1 MGHANMHEHLKYICY
16 VSSHKKYFLNNSY
29 TNDTNKLFKITLV
42 TITYNLYRL
51 LRYIYLCIL
60 TKMFDMFILIVQP

>member
-1 MGHANMHEHLKYICY
+1 MYEQQNTY
-16 VSSHKKYFLNNSY
+16 VMFHRIKTILLINNSY
-29 TNDTNKLFKITLV
+29 TNDTNKLFKTTLV

>member
-1 MGHANMHEHLKYICY
+1 MYEQQNTY
-16 VSSHKKYFLNNSY
+16 VMFHRIKTILLINNSY
-29 TNDTNKLFKITLV
+29 TNDTNKLFKTTLV

-51 LRYIYLCIL
+51 LRYIYLFIL